1 MRLAANALK
10 KSLPERWLI
19 PTFLCPSLVDGVR
32 FAGSAQQ
39 VSRPGSSRVQRPRVS
54 VRCLNVQS
62 VGKAADVQP
71 IDRSKLSCLPWTC
84 PGCGAYTQT
93 LNVDDAGFYST
104 SRKTVKAFLAA
115 RNAVARRKHTE
126 EAVRLANVNH
136 DSGTSVT
143 GSFGL
148 EDAPRLQHLSVFSS
162 GQKTSDSGSA
172 SELASGDMPSIPVCD
187 RCHALLHHHKG
198 TSIIHPTIQS
208 IQDIIA
214 DSPYKYNHV
223 YHILDAADFPLSLI
237 PQLHQHLSLMPQ
249 RSHNRRAKTSRFYHG
264 QKSEMSF
271 IITRSDLLAP
281 TKEQV
286 DQMMP
291 YLLQVLRDALGPQGE
306 DVRLGN
312 VRCVSSKRGWW
323 TKQLKDA
330 IWERGGGGW
339 MVGKVNVGKSSLFE
353 SVFPKGRSQVNF
365 RALRHE
371 ALQDQSEG
379 GLSVAATQNGP
390 FHTERFDQAGLPV
403 SESLLLEVT
412 EGLDEDSMLPPA
424 PVETDYP
431 VMPIISSLPG
441 TTASPIR
448 LPFGGG
454 RGELID
460 LPGLDRG
467 NLETYVS
474 DDHQLDLVMQ
484 SRIKPE
490 QYVVKPGQSIVIG
503 GLIRITPTT
512 PDIVLLACPYV
523 PLDSHVTNTDK
534 AIAIQTQTAPSGI
547 PTITA
552 PGVGKEMV
560 SAGVFELNWDVT
572 KQRAGPLTAA
582 SAVGLKPQVLPFT
595 VFSADIL
602 IEGCGW
608 VELAVQVRKRA
619 YKGPEGATD
628 FPSVEVFSPEGKH
641 IGVRR
646 PMSAWALG
654 IQQRPTTGPSKP
666 RPRRSMKGV
675 KKNLKKIARAPGSD
689 LTEQFQKP

>member
-1 MRLAANALK
+1 MRLAANTLK
-10 KSLPERWLI
+10 KSLSERWLV
-19 PTFLCPSLVDGVR
+19 PTFLCPSLVDGIR
-32 FAGSAQQ
+32 FTGSAQHG
-39 VSRPGSSRVQRPRVS
+39 SRPASSTVQPFRVQ
-54 VRCLNVQS
+54 VRCLNVHS
-62 VGKAADVQP
+62 VGRAAEVQS
-71 IDRSKLSCLPWTC
+71 IDHSKLSCLPWTC

-93 LNVDDAGFYST
+93 LNADDAGFYST
-104 SRKTVKAFLAA
+104 SRKTVKAFVAA
-115 RNAVARRKHTE
+115 RNAVAKRKHTE
-126 EAVRLANVNH
+126 EAVGLANVDN
-136 DSGTSVT
+136 DTGTGVPE
-143 GSFGL
+143 SFGL
-148 EDAPRLQHLSVFSS
+148 EDAPTFQPWSAFSS
-162 GQKTSDSGSA
+162 DQKTSDSGSA
-172 SELASGDMPSIPVCD
+172 SELALGDMPSTPVCD

-291 YLLQVLRDALGPQGE
+291 YLLQVLRDALGSRGE

-339 MVGKVNVGKSSLFE
+339 MVGKANVGKSSLFE
-353 SVFPKGRSQVNF
+353 SVFPKGRSQVDF
-365 RALRHE
+365 QVLRHE

-379 GLSVAATQNGP
+379 GVGLATTRNGP
-390 FHTERFDQAGLPV
+390 FHTERFDQEGLPI
-403 SESLLLEVT
+403 SESPLLEVT

-424 PVETDYP
+424 PQETDYP
-431 VMPIISSLPG
+431 VMPIVSSLPG

-474 DDHQLDLVMQ
+474 DEHQLDLVMQ

-490 QYVVKPGQSIVIG
+490 QYVVKPGQSMVIG

-512 PDIVLLACPYV
+512 PDIVLLACPFV

-534 AIAIQTQTAPSGI
+534 AIAIQTQTVPSGI

-552 PGVGKEMV
+552 AGVGKKMV
-560 SAGVFELNWDVT
+560 SAGNFELKWDVT

-608 VELAVQVRKRA
+608 VELAVQVRKRD
-619 YKGPEGATD
+619 YRGLEGVID

-646 PMSAWALG
+646 PMNAWALG
-654 IQQRPTTGPSKP
+654 VQRKPRTGSSKT

-675 KKNLKKIARAPGSD
+675 KKNLKKIARASRLD
-689 LTEQFQKP
+689 